1 MMEKLWIVHMK
12 SFPKN
17 PLISKV
23 FREIGYAAELGS
35 GMRNASKYTEIY
47 SGASPSFIEG
57 DIFVSTIPLA
67 KSIKVSIGPENGSGK
82 SNTGR
87 IMLNKTQIS
96 IVKLIKKDGTI
107 TQNDLAL
114 SLDISVRSIRKSMKL
129 LQDEGFL
136 LREGTR
142 KIGKWVIIK
151 DIE

>member
-1 MMEKLWIVHMK
+1 
-12 SFPKN
+12 
-17 PLISKV
+17 
-23 FREIGYAAELGS
+23 
-35 GMRNASKYTEIY
+35 MRNASKYTEIY

-67 KSIKVSIGPENGSGK
+67 KSIKVSIGPENGSGKGSGKSSGK